1 MQVRD
6 LDAGVQERLKA
17 AAAARGQSL
26 SEFLRIELAR
36 LADQLEVRSRAAG
49 LREGLLPGM
58 SAPMGLRKD
67 FDLQSFLDD
76 MRRERDGR
84 E

>member
-1 MQVRD
+1 MGVTVQVRD

-36 LADQLEVRSRAAG
+36 LADQLDEKRRITDI
-49 LREGLLPGM
+49 LFPGM
-58 SAPMGLRKD
+58 SMPITLHRD
-67 FDLQSFLDD
+67 FDMQSFIDE
-76 MRRERDGR
+76 MKAERDSR
-84 E
+84 